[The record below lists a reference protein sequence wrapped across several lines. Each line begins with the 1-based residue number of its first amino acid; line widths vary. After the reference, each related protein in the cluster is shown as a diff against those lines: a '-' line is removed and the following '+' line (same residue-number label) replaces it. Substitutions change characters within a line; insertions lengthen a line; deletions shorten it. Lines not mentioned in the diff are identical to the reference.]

1 MCDLGQ
7 SSDWCYLPDVALIE
21 VYKYLDD
28 SERVAAA
35 RVCKNW
41 LRLFETPLLW
51 RYRCVSFGGFDAMGT
66 AERACRYIKR
76 FGKHLRSLAIRF
88 QGPTYRTVKVISQA
102 TEVFL
107 KKLAVIANM
116 RLKEFTL
123 YHANMENHWH
133 FVASKNRVVASL
145 CRFLRRCRELEVLNL
160 IAARV
165 TLVDGCR
172 ILESLGRGA
181 ASKTLK
187 FLYMEDMF
195 QTNVIPISISRYRN
209 AMSKMKGLTYIY
221 TNYNTVNGEILRH
234 FAREQKMKTF
244 TLTIDCD
251 INSWVIEPETWTYFK
266 RQCPDTKVIFYIYAS
281 GFRHGIQHA
290 LPETVPMKEIDIIA
304 WPAIVESRAEAQTRL
319 CGLIHHISNVYSD
332 TLESFSLHLDKNQPV
347 DDEIL
352 YFLGRCY
359 RLKHLSL
366 FCKMSVNTV
375 EKICQMQY
383 DKQLNLRSLNL
394 GVLGLDE
401 TELKYLMTV
410 RVQLTQAISQSNN
423 NVVITSELESDDD
436 EESMEE
442 ESEEEEENE
451 EDVLEDE
458 DEEESVEE
466 ENGHVLGNL
475 DGQAN
480 EEQPLA
486 AVVNNEDDGNEEGN
500 ENNEESNQDGD
511 ENGHIIGNLD
521 GQSNAEQPREV
532 VNNED
537 EGNEDEEENENNEEN
552 NEIVEAIENEEGDES
567 NGLLVQH
574 DEVED
579 GNQNDVEVNNE
590 NDGEVNNGNQDE
602 NNLNE
607 GNAMLDTENID
618 GGNVDDEENVEQYN
632 EEENLTSGQQ
642 EIRTIIGHNSLN
654 GENGE
659 PQHIEDD
666 RTNTEHNYGMSFDQ
680 YYENISVIEDVI
692 NYDTENIGIDE
703 QSNMQEINSYP
714 GETSRNN
721 DRDSST
727 GHCVGYVEVFYWEN
741 SRTRAREDF
750 HGVDNEVS
758 QYFPWEDI
766 ETDGVQDRGGLNA
779 ENNDENGDNI
789 DNEGNDE
796 NSEEINRESV
806 EINDEHGPSDVE
818 PESFNNADDNDI
830 DERGV
835 DEGICH
841 NDDEGN
847 NEINVENIGH
857 DDENIDHENDNID
870 HEDDIH
876 DGIDDSDINDD
887 DPEDDEADETDH
899 LDENDDENEG
909 DDEGDEEDEDSV
921 DDIFAQLMAETDD
934 EEEDED
940 YDVVLMEDRSED
952 DESTEYEDEG
962 DDEND
967 DRSINEAETT
977 DEEL

>member
-66 AERACRYIKR
+66 ADRACRYIKR

-332 TLESFSLHLDKNQPV
+332 TLGK
-347 DDEIL
+347 
-352 YFLGRCY
+352 
-359 RLKHLSL
+359 
-366 FCKMSVNTV
+366 
-375 EKICQMQY
+375 
-383 DKQLNLRSLNL
+383 
-394 GVLGLDE
+394 
-401 TELKYLMTV
+401 
-410 RVQLTQAISQSNN
+410 
-423 NVVITSELESDDD
+423 
-436 EESMEE
+436 
-442 ESEEEEENE
+442 
-451 EDVLEDE
+451 
-458 DEEESVEE
+458 
-466 ENGHVLGNL
+466 
-475 DGQAN
+475 
-480 EEQPLA
+480 
-486 AVVNNEDDGNEEGN
+486 
-500 ENNEESNQDGD
+500 
-511 ENGHIIGNLD
+511 
-521 GQSNAEQPREV
+521 
-532 VNNED
+532 
-537 EGNEDEEENENNEEN
+537 
-552 NEIVEAIENEEGDES
+552 
-567 NGLLVQH
+567 
-574 DEVED
+574 
-579 GNQNDVEVNNE
+579 
-590 NDGEVNNGNQDE
+590 
-602 NNLNE
+602 
-607 GNAMLDTENID
+607 
-618 GGNVDDEENVEQYN
+618 
-632 EEENLTSGQQ
+632 
-642 EIRTIIGHNSLN
+642 
-654 GENGE
+654 
-659 PQHIEDD
+659 
-666 RTNTEHNYGMSFDQ
+666 
-680 YYENISVIEDVI
+680 
-692 NYDTENIGIDE
+692 
-703 QSNMQEINSYP
+703 
-714 GETSRNN
+714 
-721 DRDSST
+721 
-727 GHCVGYVEVFYWEN
+727 
-741 SRTRAREDF
+741 
-750 HGVDNEVS
+750 
-758 QYFPWEDI
+758 
-766 ETDGVQDRGGLNA
+766 
-779 ENNDENGDNI
+779 
-789 DNEGNDE
+789 
-796 NSEEINRESV
+796 
-806 EINDEHGPSDVE
+806 
-818 PESFNNADDNDI
+818 
-830 DERGV
+830 
-835 DEGICH
+835 
-841 NDDEGN
+841 
-847 NEINVENIGH
+847 
-857 DDENIDHENDNID
+857 
-870 HEDDIH
+870 
-876 DGIDDSDINDD
+876 
-887 DPEDDEADETDH
+887 
-899 LDENDDENEG
+899 
-909 DDEGDEEDEDSV
+909 
-921 DDIFAQLMAETDD
+921 
-934 EEEDED
+934 
-940 YDVVLMEDRSED
+940 
-952 DESTEYEDEG
+952 
-962 DDEND
+962 
-967 DRSINEAETT
+967 
-977 DEEL
+977 